1 MLLLNIKIYFRD
13 KNIMKKFDIDKIM
26 NNLSDKDIKKINQT
40 YNNQANKEESFKKW
54 FFDTFIFDRI
64 LFEGLFIS
72 LTIVFIC
79 IITSGSTPHLF
90 YSFLVLVFIYFTMSL
105 VITIYDCI
113 KNKTSLILFFRVKKI
128 AVMTYLMKR

>member
-1 MLLLNIKIYFRD
+1 
-13 KNIMKKFDIDKIM
+13 MKKFDIDKIIK
-26 NNLSDKDIKKINQT
+26 NLSEKDVKKINQT
-40 YNNQANKEESFKKW
+40 YNNQNNKEDSFNKW

-79 IITSGSTPHLF
+79 IITLGTTPHLF

-113 KNKTSLILFFRVKKI
+113 NNKISLILFFRVKRI
-128 AVMTYLMKR
+128 AIMTYIMKK

>member
-1 MLLLNIKIYFRD
+1 
-13 KNIMKKFDIDKIM
+13 MKRFDIDKIIK
-26 NNLSDKDIKKINQT
+26 NLSDKDVKKINQT
-40 YNNQANKEESFKKW
+40 YNNKTNKEENFKKW

-79 IITSGSTPHLF
+79 IITLESTPHLF

-113 KNKTSLILFFRVKKI
+113 KNKISLILFFRVKKI
-128 AVMTYLMKR
+128 AVMTYIMKK

>member
-1 MLLLNIKIYFRD
+1 
-13 KNIMKKFDIDKIM
+13 MKKFDIDKIM
-26 NNLSDKDIKKINQT
+26 SNLSDKDIKKINQT
-40 YNNQANKEESFKKW
+40 YNNQTNKEESFKKW

-113 KNKTSLILFFRVKKI
+113 KNKISLILFFRVKKI
-128 AVMTYLMKR
+128 AVTTYIMKK